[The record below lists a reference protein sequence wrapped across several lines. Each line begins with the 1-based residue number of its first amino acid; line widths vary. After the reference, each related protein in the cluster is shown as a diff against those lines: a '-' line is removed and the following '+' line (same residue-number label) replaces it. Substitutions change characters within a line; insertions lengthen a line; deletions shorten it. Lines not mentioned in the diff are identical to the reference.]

1 MIRIKEEKEDKN
13 LSKVESKIDKPQHYY
28 HLTVAY
34 LFLLRRVTKINLNK
48 RSINNQLKLFY
59 KLRQLFCV
67 IAEAWGKKSKQKL
80 NVAFLHNLEVKCI
93 FVCILTIISSNFIM
107 KTEKCNLKDLENS
120 FKSKCLT

>member
-1 MIRIKEEKEDKN
+1 MLKIRIKEEKEVKMEDKN
-13 LSKVESKIDKPQHYY
+13 LPKVERRASKIDKPQHYY

-67 IAEAWGKKSKQKL
+67 IAEAWGKNQNKRLMWLSYTIWKL
-80 NVAFLHNLEVKCI
+80 NVFS
-93 FVCILTIISSNFIM
+93 FVY
-107 KTEKCNLKDLENS
+107 
-120 FKSKCLT
+120 